1 MTRTN
6 SKIGI
11 LLATF
16 NSERFLKIQLHSIV
30 SQTLPPHEI
39 IISDDHSVDATNE
52 ILELLI
58 DDYGH
63 SIRIDSRSNA
73 AEAHGLHSNFRNLF
87 KLALDS
93 SSDVFLLS
101 DHDDIWLS
109 KKVETSAVMLDSLK
123 EFAAFKDN
131 PLLVFSDLTVV
142 NEQGETVSTSFANY
156 QGLPDP
162 QTQPLERLLYQN
174 VVTGCTCCFNRQL
187 LEIAC
192 PIPKEVVMHDHWLAL
207 CASVFGHSHYIDEP
221 LVKYRQHGKNVVGAK
236 RIPKSGIS
244 ALLDPAFLKTLSI
257 FPWHLAQS
265 IEQAK
270 ALLDRIELSNVAVA
284 KGDVNTIKAF
294 IMLKEARLVERVRQ
308 GLKWVTMGNGILER
322 LYLIA
327 VFAVLPYLWVRKAED
342 AI

>member
-109 KKVETSAVMLDSLK
+109 KRW
-123 EFAAFKDN
+123 
-131 PLLVFSDLTVV
+131 
-142 NEQGETVSTSFANY
+142 
-156 QGLPDP
+156 
-162 QTQPLERLLYQN
+162 RLL
-174 VVTGCTCCFNRQL
+174 
-187 LEIAC
+187 
-192 PIPKEVVMHDHWLAL
+192 PL
-207 CASVFGHSHYIDEP
+207 CW
-221 LVKYRQHGKNVVGAK
+221 
-236 RIPKSGIS
+236 
-244 ALLDPAFLKTLSI
+244 TL
-257 FPWHLAQS
+257 
-265 IEQAK
+265 
-270 ALLDRIELSNVAVA
+270 
-284 KGDVNTIKAF
+284 
-294 IMLKEARLVERVRQ
+294 
-308 GLKWVTMGNGILER
+308 
-322 LYLIA
+322 
-327 VFAVLPYLWVRKAED
+327 
-342 AI
+342 

>member
-1 MTRTN
+1 M
-6 SKIGI
+6 
-11 LLATF
+11 
-16 NSERFLKIQLHSIV
+16 
-30 SQTLPPHEI
+30 
-39 IISDDHSVDATNE
+39 
-52 ILELLI
+52 
-58 DDYGH
+58 
-63 SIRIDSRSNA
+63 
-73 AEAHGLHSNFRNLF
+73 
-87 KLALDS
+87 AL
-93 SSDVFLLS
+93 
-101 DHDDIWLS
+101 